1 MRIGVHMRTGG
12 KGVVQ
17 AARLAVEI
25 GCETIQVFAANPSAW
40 RTRPIDP
47 LTAAEF
53 RRLLAENGIHPV
65 AVHTP
70 YLLNLATS
78 DPVIH
83 DKSAKALADS
93 LERARMLG
101 AHYVVTH
108 IGSHLGMGVEQG
120 IAQICKA
127 ATFAMQQVHGT
138 VMLLLENSAGTGRH
152 VGSTFENLS
161 AILDRLPDYGG
172 RLGICLDT
180 AHVWAAGYD
189 VSEPEG
195 LDRTLK
201 AFDGAVGLERLKF
214 LHFND
219 SKVPLGSH
227 IDRHANIGQGNIGES
242 GFSALINHPAL
253 DNLAGVIETPGH
265 TLEQDLVDMGALKRL
280 RTGRP

>member
-1 MRIGVHMRTGG
+1 MRTGG